1 MRKLGCKHDG
11 ILRVALA
18 FCLLLLSIGAV
29 SASPQEILQILQT
42 SDRALANGAISYD
55 QTKTNDDHGAK
66 PTIKSW
72 NYQGTL
78 YFDEDGRYH
87 LKLSSSTNDT
97 EWIYDG
103 KDYFLLITAV
113 DGKPHV
119 QLTREAYYRSFSPF
133 IELTP
138 GPCCVLGRGLTIL
151 LRDISISEDAS
162 GIHLRGMSK
171 VDNSEIEALLDP
183 AYGYVATRIARH
195 APTENKDGS
204 NSSQTGPEWRLGA
217 FRRFGNSPYIATS
230 ARYFTDRTPHATV
243 RKAYSIRE
251 ADFSK
256 QTADKF
262 SCDWKKPG
270 LFVEDG
276 RIERGIVYKPGEIP
290 ADMTSEELLQKTKK
304 LSGEWIAQE
313 KETLKDRKTRKQ
325 KLSLQT
331 AARLSL
337 LFVCIALIIAVIWRR
352 FGKQLIHFRRSQ

>member
-1 MRKLGCKHDG
+1 MKHVTWTHAA
-11 ILRVALA
+11 ILPLV
-18 FCLLLLSIGAV
+18 FCLFNSSVMAIA
-29 SASPQEILQILQT
+29 ASPNDILQELEKY
-42 SDRALANGAISYD
+42 DRALTNGAISYD
-55 QTKTNDDHGAK
+55 LTKTPNDGKGDGSANS
-66 PTIKSW
+66 IS
-72 NYQGTL
+72 NQGTL

-276 RIERGIVYKPGEIP
+276 RIERGVSI
-290 ADMTSEELLQKTKK
+290 
-304 LSGEWIAQE
+304 
-313 KETLKDRKTRKQ
+313 R
-325 KLSLQT
+325 
-331 AARLSL
+331 
-337 LFVCIALIIAVIWRR
+337 
-352 FGKQLIHFRRSQ
+352 